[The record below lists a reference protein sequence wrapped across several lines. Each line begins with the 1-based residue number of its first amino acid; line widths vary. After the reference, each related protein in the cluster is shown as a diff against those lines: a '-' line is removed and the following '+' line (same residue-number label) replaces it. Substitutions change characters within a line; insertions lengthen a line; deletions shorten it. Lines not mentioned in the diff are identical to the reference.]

1 MLAACDLDQ
10 SAYHWADASM
20 VESDAGPPSLLTRG
34 RFEIIEGVDLNPEG
48 ATQFARADG
57 LITTGDM
64 GGLYRASA
72 VEESCT
78 LFTLDSPALCSG
90 VCAGLC
96 IAEDHCVDKPV
107 YLSAG
112 DLTLTGLT
120 ERVDLVQEPDNSY
133 RAGGPLPLDLFTSEA
148 VVRLGASGEDILW
161 FAMATGGVRPIDAD
175 LPLTPVVLGDTDL
188 VISWANP
195 DTTSNIVLELFAANQ
210 IHGQPLPAIL
220 RCTERDDGAIV
231 VDASLLAQFP
241 STPTDCAGID
251 CPRSRLRRMHID
263 SLLRSGVPIDLT
275 VASDTMFAIAKP

>member
-10 SAYHWADASM
+10 AQFQWADASM

-34 RFEIIEGVDLNPEG
+34 RFEVIEGVDLHPEG
-48 ATQFARADG
+48 ITPFVRADG
-57 LITTGDM
+57 VITTGDT
-64 GGLYRASA
+64 GSLYRAAA
-72 VEESCT
+72 VEGSCT
-78 LFTLDSPALCSG
+78 LFTLDSPAQCSG

-112 DLTLTGLT
+112 AVTLTGLN
-120 ERVDLVQEPDNSY
+120 ERVDLVQQPDNSY
-133 RAGGPLPLDLFTSEA
+133 RAETTLPMDLFTSEA
-148 VVRLGASGEDILW
+148 VVRLGAAGEDIMW
-161 FAMATGGVRPIDAD
+161 FAMATGGVRPLDAD

-188 VISWANP
+188 TISWASP
-195 DTTSNIVLELFAANQ
+195 DPTSNVVLELFAANQ

-220 RCTERDDGAIV
+220 RCTERDDGAIT

-263 SLLRSGVPIDLT
+263 SLIRSGVPIDLT
-275 VASDTMFAIAKP
+275 VSADMMFAIEKP